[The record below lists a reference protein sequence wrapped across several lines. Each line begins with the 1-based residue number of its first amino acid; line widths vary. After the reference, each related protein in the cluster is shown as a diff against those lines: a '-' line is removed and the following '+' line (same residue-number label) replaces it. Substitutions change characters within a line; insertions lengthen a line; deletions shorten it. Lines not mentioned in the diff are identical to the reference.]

1 MIKHVGR
8 LVKSK
13 RRVVV
18 AYRVVPGDAD
28 SCLVIATE
36 TLSADEHDSLM
47 KVVESAVGQ
56 EADDL
61 ALVLDRSSLPDGRLM
76 LRAFHATGKLQ
87 KMPTNEVEMVPNQKT
102 SIRLD
107 ELNSLIAQ
115 QQGISV
121 EDLALT
127 DPNQKTPADT
137 SEAVVA
143 EAPIANTN
151 TQNVLSDEEL
161 AASYRSQADAMF
173 KEAKKLREQAE
184 ELVPTKK
191 KKKAEVS
198 E

>member
-18 AYRVVPGDAD
+18 AYRVVPGDAE

-36 TLSADEHDSLM
+36 SLTADEHDSLM
-47 KVVESAVGQ
+47 KVVESAAGQ
-56 EADDL
+56 EADEL
-61 ALVLDRSSLPDGRLM
+61 ALVLDRSSLPDGRLI

-115 QQGISV
+115 QQGVSI
-121 EDLALT
+121 EDLALQDPTKKSLTT
-127 DPNQKTPADT
+127 DNAIVEEETMQTSVPTPPA
-137 SEAVVA
+137 
-143 EAPIANTN
+143 
-151 TQNVLSDEEL
+151 VLSNEEL
-161 AASYRSQADAMF
+161 AASYRSQADALF
-173 KEAKKLREQAE
+173 KEAKNLREQAE

-191 KKKAEVS
+191 KKKAE
-198 E
+198 

>member
-8 LVKSK
+8 LIKSK

-18 AYRVVPGDAD
+18 AYRVVPGDVE

-36 TLSADEHDSLM
+36 SLTADEHDSLM
-47 KVVESAVGQ
+47 KVVESAAGQ

-115 QQGISV
+115 QRGVSI
-121 EDLALT
+121 EDLALQDPTKKSLTT
-127 DPNQKTPADT
+127 DNAIVEEETMQTSVPTPPA
-137 SEAVVA
+137 
-143 EAPIANTN
+143 
-151 TQNVLSDEEL
+151 VLSDEEL
-161 AASYRSQADAMF
+161 AASYRSQADALF
-173 KEAKKLREQAE
+173 KEAKNLREQAE

-191 KKKAEVS
+191 KKKAE
-198 E
+198 

>member
-18 AYRVVPGDAD
+18 AYRVVPGDAE

-36 TLSADEHDSLM
+36 SLTADEHDSLM
-47 KVVESAVGQ
+47 KVVESAAGQ
-56 EADDL
+56 EADEL

-115 QQGISV
+115 QQGVSI
-121 EDLALT
+121 EDLALQDPTKKSLTT
-127 DPNQKTPADT
+127 DNAIVEEETMQTSVPTPPA
-137 SEAVVA
+137 
-143 EAPIANTN
+143 
-151 TQNVLSDEEL
+151 VLSDEEL
-161 AASYRSQADAMF
+161 AASYRSQADALF
-173 KEAKKLREQAE
+173 KEAKNLREQAE

-191 KKKAEVS
+191 KKKAE
-198 E
+198 

>member
-18 AYRVVPGDAD
+18 AYRVVPGDAE

-36 TLSADEHDSLM
+36 SLTADEHDSLM
-47 KVVESAVGQ
+47 KVVESAAGQ

-115 QQGISV
+115 QRGVSI
-121 EDLALT
+121 EDLALQDPTKKSLTT
-127 DPNQKTPADT
+127 DNAIVEEETMQTSVPTPPA
-137 SEAVVA
+137 
-143 EAPIANTN
+143 
-151 TQNVLSDEEL
+151 VLSDEEL
-161 AASYRSQADAMF
+161 AASYRSQADALF
-173 KEAKKLREQAE
+173 KEAKNLREQAE

-191 KKKAEVS
+191 KKKAE
-198 E
+198 

>member
-1 MIKHVGR
+1 M
-8 LVKSK
+8 
-13 RRVVV
+13 VV
-18 AYRVVPGDAD
+18 AYRVVPGDVE

-36 TLSADEHDSLM
+36 SLTADEHDSLM
-47 KVVESAVGQ
+47 KVVESAAGQ

-115 QQGISV
+115 QRGVSI
-121 EDLALT
+121 EDLALQDPTKKSLTT
-127 DPNQKTPADT
+127 DNAIVEEETMQTSVPTPPA
-137 SEAVVA
+137 
-143 EAPIANTN
+143 
-151 TQNVLSDEEL
+151 VLSDEEL
-161 AASYRSQADAMF
+161 AASYRSQADALF
-173 KEAKKLREQAE
+173 KEAKNLREQAE

-191 KKKAEVS
+191 KKKAE
-198 E
+198 

>member
-28 SCLVIATE
+28 SCLVIATA

-61 ALVLDRSSLPDGRLM
+61 ALVLDRSPLPDGRLM

-87 KMPTNEVEMVPNQKT
+87 KMPTNEVELIPNQKT

-107 ELNSLIAQ
+107 ELNNLIAQ

-127 DPNQKTPADT
+127 DPSQKTPTDT

-151 TQNVLSDEEL
+151 THDVLSDEEL

-184 ELVPTKK
+184 DLFPTKK

>member
-18 AYRVVPGDAD
+18 AYRVVPGDAE

-36 TLSADEHDSLM
+36 SLTADEHDSLM
-47 KVVESAVGQ
+47 KVVESAAGQ
-56 EADDL
+56 EADEL

-115 QQGISV
+115 QQGVSI
-121 EDLALT
+121 EDLALQDPTKKSLTT
-127 DPNQKTPADT
+127 DNAIVEEETMQTSVPTPPA
-137 SEAVVA
+137 
-143 EAPIANTN
+143 
-151 TQNVLSDEEL
+151 VLSNEEL
-161 AASYRSQADAMF
+161 AASYRSQADALF
-173 KEAKKLREQAE
+173 KEAKNLREQAE

-191 KKKAEVS
+191 KKKAE
-198 E
+198 